1 MDIMVQHYAL
11 KPVDD
16 CLMGQGITLEL
27 QYPIDKCR
35 ADFPINDCLIIEID
49 GAAYHTSKQAI
60 RRDTKRDKF
69 IRSRGFHILRIPA
82 KYPLYR
88 TTATINKVRRAIS
101 IAAKAEIKK
110 NTPKKI
116 AFFMWVPRIAD

>member
-1 MDIMVQHYAL
+1 M
-11 KPVDD
+11 
-16 CLMGQGITLEL
+16 
-27 QYPIDKCR
+27 
-35 ADFPINDCLIIEID
+35 IIEID
-49 GAAYHTSKQAI
+49 GTAYHSSKKAI

-88 TTATINKVRRAIS
+88 TTAPMNKVRRAIS

-110 NTPKKI
+110 KYAEEDRFFHIGAEDCGLKVKSTPSGLFK
-116 AFFMWVPRIAD
+116 ATQDTLLRNS